1 MVVNEGER
9 DAVFERFYRGAATLA
24 VEGSGLGLSIV
35 REIAR
40 VHDAQVAP
48 GDAVGGSLVVSVR
61 FPAVRS
67 A

>member
-1 MVVNEGER
+1 MKGNVTRRSRGST
-9 DAVFERFYRGAATLA
+9 GAATLA